1 MCLVAWPLNE
11 SEAGVDLVLI
21 ETSLL
26 FLLKFM
32 RTASFTY
39 DTEET
44 ILEAS
49 WNWSI
54 QKKPSVESDLN
65 WNPVHIQM
73 FVRRVT
79 DIMLFAPKPARFPK
93 DILSHT
99 HQDINLIIQG
109 LTSAKTREL
118 VFPFSAPARRT
129 KYSRFG
135 LFYTWPR
142 SRHIISLHLIIAQFI
157 NIACLA
163 LIFADTLGP

>member
-1 MCLVAWPLNE
+1 MLRPLPLTYLSDQALWVSNAESNKSSIEANKSSEMRIAAQITNRPFYRCALNRLIFEWKWGWSWPCFDEN
-11 SEAGVDLVLI
+11 SR
-21 ETSLL
+21 L
-26 FLLKFM
+26 FLFKFM

-65 WNPVHIQM
+65 WKPVHIQM

-79 DIMLFAPKPARFPK
+79 DIMVFAPTPARFLK
-93 DILSHT
+93 DILSQMVT

-109 LTSAKTREL
+109 KVT
-118 VFPFSAPARRT
+118 
-129 KYSRFG
+129 
-135 LFYTWPR
+135 
-142 SRHIISLHLIIAQFI
+142 LH
-157 NIACLA
+157 
-163 LIFADTLGP
+163 